1 MRRAALAVLL
11 GVSLG
16 CSLLAGA
23 STTKK
28 PPAKKP
34 TTSKKAKKKT
44 TTRGATRTYGRQ
56 TQPDAARSREIQEAL
71 QREGFLKTPPS
82 GKWDA
87 ATSDA
92 FGRYQAAHGVKATGK
107 PDARSLFSLGLGPK
121 YPPQGSAQTN

>member
-1 MRRAALAVLL
+1 MRRAALAVFL
-11 GVSLG
+11 GV
-16 CSLLAGA
+16 SLLAGA

-28 PPAKKP
+28 PQARKK
-34 TTSKKAKKKT
+34 TTSSSKKAKGKKT
-44 TTRGATRTYGRQ
+44 TTRTYGRQ

-71 QREGFLKTPPS
+71 QREGFLKSEPS

-92 FGRYQAAHGVKATGK
+92 FSRYQTAHGVRATGK

-121 YPPQGSAQTN
+121 YPAAQTN